1 MSAELV
7 LYTHLQLLI
16 FTPLW
21 LSLWVMVAVM
31 PTPVLAV
38 VALNLIPATF
48 GTEVSVILVF
58 TLSPPLVPSHNL
70 A

>member
-1 MSAELV
+1 
-7 LYTHLQLLI
+7 
-16 FTPLW
+16 
-21 LSLWVMVAVM
+21 MVAVM

-38 VALNLIPATF
+38 VALNLNPATF